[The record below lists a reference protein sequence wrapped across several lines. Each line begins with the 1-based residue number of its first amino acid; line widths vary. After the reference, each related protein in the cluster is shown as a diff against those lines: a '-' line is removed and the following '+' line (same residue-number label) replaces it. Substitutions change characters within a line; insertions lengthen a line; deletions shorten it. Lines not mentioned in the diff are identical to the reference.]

1 MSGPF
6 TTITVN
12 QYHMLQDIFVAADR
26 FLKVTAEFPNDPS
39 TWGEWMETLDTAVDK
54 YKSSTTGGL

>member
-12 QYHMLQDIFVAADR
+12 QYHMLQDVFRAADN
-26 FLKVTAEFPNDPS
+26 FLKVTSEFPDQPA
-39 TWGEWMETLDTAVDK
+39 TWGESMEALETAVDK
-54 YKSSTTGGL
+54 YKKIQGGL

>member
-12 QYHMLQDIFVAADR
+12 QYHMLQDVFTTADK
-26 FLKVTAEFPNDPS
+26 FLNVVAEFPKEPS
-39 TWGEWMETLDTAVDK
+39 AWGEWMEALETAVDK
-54 YKSSTTGGL
+54 YKRSL